1 MEGNKNNLVTTE
13 VLTKSVINLAVE
25 SWRFSRTF
33 IKITTKLDAGE
44 QARYISQFS
53 WFTKKIEEFLEDA
66 GLRVVNVEG
75 HSYDPGLAVTPLNI
89 EDFKSDD
96 TLIVNQMLE
105 PIIMKD
111 EVLMR
116 TGIVT
121 LGRKEL

>member
-1 MEGNKNNLVTTE
+1 MEGNKNTLVTTE

-33 IKITTKLDAGE
+33 FKIATKLDAGE
-44 QARYISQFS
+44 KARYISHFS
-53 WFTKKIEEFLEDA
+53 WFTKKIEEFLADA

-75 HSYDPGLAVTPLNI
+75 LSYDPGLAVTPLNI

-96 TLIVNQMLE
+96 ALIVNQMLE

>member
-25 SWRFSRTF
+25 SWRFSRTL

>member
-53 WFTKKIEEFLEDA
+53 WFTKKIEEFLADA